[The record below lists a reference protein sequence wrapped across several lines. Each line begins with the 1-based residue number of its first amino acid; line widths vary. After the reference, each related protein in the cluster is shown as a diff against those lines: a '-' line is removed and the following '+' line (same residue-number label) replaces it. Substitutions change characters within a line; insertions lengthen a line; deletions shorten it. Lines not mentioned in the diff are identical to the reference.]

1 MSDDRKPVKLP
12 AALWESLK
20 RRQYAVRE
28 ATGVEPTQGALLTE
42 AWAAYL
48 AALANPTVNNSLP
61 PPPPQPD
68 ILDALNAIARKL
80 GAAKAELDA
89 LIERSNGGGHDD
101 QVALLAASDATTARA
116 RALVAEVGRGPGVP
130 GGIEGNGEETTG
142 SDGAG
147 AGAGVPGRPRVT
159 RAK

>member
-1 MSDDRKPVKLP
+1 MSDLKLLLTP
-12 AALWESLK
+12 SQRQLLRDAAHRLG
-20 RRQYAVRE
+20 VRE
-28 ATGVEPTQGALLTE
+28 QVIARNAV
-42 AWAAYL
+42 L
-48 AALANPTVNNSLP
+48 AALSDSTLVNP

-147 AGAGVPGRPRVT
+147 AGAGVPGRPRVK